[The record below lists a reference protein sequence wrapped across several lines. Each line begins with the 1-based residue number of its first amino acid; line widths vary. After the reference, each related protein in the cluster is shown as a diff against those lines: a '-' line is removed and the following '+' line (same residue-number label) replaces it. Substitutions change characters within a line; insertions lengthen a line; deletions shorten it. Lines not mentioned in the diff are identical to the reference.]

1 MVDKKLEVNFD
12 KDKVLSLETG
22 QFAPQANGAVIGRLG
37 DTVVLATVVIGA
49 LDETKDYFP
58 LSVEYNDK
66 LYAGGII
73 KSSKWLKREG
83 GLVDESV
90 LLGRIVDRSIRPLFP
105 EGFMQEVQVIVTV
118 LSNDKINDPI
128 IPAFNAV
135 SLALSLS
142 DIPFNGPVSA
152 TRVGL
157 IDKEFILNPTFDQ
170 LKTSDLDLLVCSN
183 TYGVNM
189 IEAGA
194 NIIDNATVIKAI
206 DLANTTNQSINQ
218 QIEKFA
224 KDNSKT
230 KLEFVP
236 FLPDRSLIS
245 QVEKLID
252 TDVADFIKNGADDG
266 KHMAAEQV
274 MIDKILAHFEAQ
286 IDAEELNRSLVIEAV
301 HHVIKD
307 QFRARTLKGLRFDGR
322 KVDQIRPVS
331 GQVAVLPRT
340 HGSAFFQRGLTQA
353 LTITTL
359 STLFDQQY
367 LEDSTGESTKRYIHY
382 YNALPFSTGQTGR
395 VGRPGRREVGHGAL
409 AEKALKP
416 VIPSEKDFPYTILLN
431 SEVLSQNGSSS
442 MASTCGSTLSL
453 MDAGVPIKSMVAGIS
468 IGMVSDQSDNYQLL
482 TDIAGIEDHN
492 GDMDF
497 KITGTKDG
505 VTAIQLDIKR
515 IGLTMDM
522 IKATFEAS
530 TKARLDILAI
540 MAKIISRPRSN
551 LSIYA
556 PKVKLIVLPE
566 EKIGEVIGSGG
577 KTIKRLMEK
586 YHVQIDIDDVGQASI
601 SGSDQKAVDDTAFEI
616 ESMIREI
623 EVGEEFDGTVTRIED
638 YGAFVEFLPGREAL
652 VHVSELAQGF
662 VKDCRGLVKL
672 GDKIHVKVIGFN
684 DNYQIKLS
692 APELKAKNVGQP
704 NDRPS
709 FRSFDPSLK
718 RRDSR
723 PRR

>member
-1 MVDKKLEVNFD
+1 MVDKKLEINFD

-157 IDKEFILNPTFDQ
+157 IDKKFILNPTFDQ

-236 FLPDRSLIS
+236 FLPDQSLIS
-245 QVEKLID
+245 QVEKLIA

-331 GQVAVLPRT
+331 GRVAVLPRT

-367 LEDSTGESTKRYIHY
+367 LEI
-382 YNALPFSTGQTGR
+382 GR
-395 VGRPGRREVGHGAL
+395 A
-409 AEKALKP
+409 
-416 VIPSEKDFPYTILLN
+416 
-431 SEVLSQNGSSS
+431 
-442 MASTCGSTLSL
+442 
-453 MDAGVPIKSMVAGIS
+453 
-468 IGMVSDQSDNYQLL
+468 
-482 TDIAGIEDHN
+482 
-492 GDMDF
+492 
-497 KITGTKDG
+497 
-505 VTAIQLDIKR
+505 
-515 IGLTMDM
+515 
-522 IKATFEAS
+522 
-530 TKARLDILAI
+530 
-540 MAKIISRPRSN
+540 
-551 LSIYA
+551 
-556 PKVKLIVLPE
+556 
-566 EKIGEVIGSGG
+566 
-577 KTIKRLMEK
+577 
-586 YHVQIDIDDVGQASI
+586 HV
-601 SGSDQKAVDDTAFEI
+601 
-616 ESMIREI
+616 
-623 EVGEEFDGTVTRIED
+623 
-638 YGAFVEFLPGREAL
+638 
-652 VHVSELAQGF
+652 
-662 VKDCRGLVKL
+662 
-672 GDKIHVKVIGFN
+672 
-684 DNYQIKLS
+684 
-692 APELKAKNVGQP
+692 
-704 NDRPS
+704 
-709 FRSFDPSLK
+709 
-718 RRDSR
+718 
-723 PRR
+723 